1 MSEDA
6 LAKHIEER
14 VALRDSAPPPTD
26 PEVRELSGTVRLA
39 QAVLESPAP
48 PEQAER
54 ESRERV
60 VSQLKASGPL
70 TNDGESKGFVGRLKS
85 IFRRNGS

>member
-6 LAKHIEER
+6 LAKHIDER
-14 VALRDSAPPPTD
+14 VALRDSTPPPAN

-39 QAVLESPAP
+39 QAVLESPTP

-60 VSQLKASGPL
+60 VSQLKATGPL
-70 TNDGESKGFVGRLKS
+70 QPDDNGKGIAGRLKS
-85 IFRRNGS
+85 IFRRKDA